1 MTLFRT
7 VDPHPPTVPN
17 RKLGAFPKVDLLLIS
32 SIVLK
37 FVFNLRCCED
47 EDDEVE
53 EDGDEVKLEEDGDEF
68 QEDGDEV
75 DEGMLLQM
83 WAGEQV
89 PPPPGVTRRERP
101 GRGRR
106 LKSVAGAEDAPPRA
120 TSRGRPGRGRLKRE
134 GCIPVG
140 LRRRPQ
146 PGMRERRT

>member
-1 MTLFRT
+1 MTLT

-53 EDGDEVKLEEDGDEF
+53 EDGDEVKLEEDGDGDDL

-75 DEGMLLQM
+75 DGDEEEKDCTTENGSCSSFQ
-83 WAGEQV
+83 
-89 PPPPGVTRRERP
+89 
-101 GRGRR
+101 
-106 LKSVAGAEDAPPRA
+106 
-120 TSRGRPGRGRLKRE
+120 
-134 GCIPVG
+134 
-140 LRRRPQ
+140 
-146 PGMRERRT
+146 